1 MDSESEDQRESENSH
16 SSVEICPNDTC
27 SSGTWSPESED
38 ISSVGTLLDSDDE
51 GSVRT
56 LLDSDDESTGTLLDS
71 DYEEEEEEESF
82 SCSQVCMSH
91 DRVDHRVKSCFTVEE
106 TSETFAT
113 IVMEQA
119 VCSPIHAIPYTHDE
133 RLIQSQPSIMSVPPF
148 SGVLSCSSTEE
159 TPDTFASLAQ
169 KKEHFASVS
178 EKWQQPQERLL
189 ESQASL
195 PLPLSCYHV
204 SKCLSIE
211 ESSEMFSLSVL
222 WQEECAVMLNSAHH
236 EEEKFLDSQF
246 SITNRP
252 FLGVSYCLQGVE
264 TPGTFGLAIKE
275 QERFSF
281 MLDSQLLIF
290 DRLCLDS

>member
-38 ISSVGTLLDSDDE
+38 ISSVGTLLDSEDEGSVRTLLDSDDE

-71 DYEEEEEEESF
+71 DYEEEEEEEESF

-119 VCSPIHAIPYTHDE
+119 VCSPTHAIPYTHDE
-133 RLIQSQPSIMSVPPF
+133 RLIQSRPSIMSVPPF
-148 SGVLSCSSTEE
+148 SGVLLCSSTKE
-159 TPDTFASLAQ
+159 TLDTFALLAP
-169 KKEHFASVS
+169 KKEHFASIS
-178 EKWQQPQERLL
+178 EKWQQPQEWLL
-189 ESQASL
+189 ESQVSL
-195 PLPLSCYHV
+195 PLPLSCYHI
-204 SKCLSIE
+204 SK
-211 ESSEMFSLSVL
+211 
-222 WQEECAVMLNSAHH
+222 
-236 EEEKFLDSQF
+236 
-246 SITNRP
+246 
-252 FLGVSYCLQGVE
+252 
-264 TPGTFGLAIKE
+264 
-275 QERFSF
+275 
-281 MLDSQLLIF
+281 
-290 DRLCLDS
+290 